1 MRIFLSLLM
10 LSWAL
15 SSFSQTMAAG
25 KVLDQK
31 TKDPLLGATVI
42 LDHTA
47 TSTRKAVFTDS
58 LGRFFFRGIP
68 IGEYDLSVQYIG
80 YLPHKQ
86 KVAIKQGF
94 NKIGELAMKV
104 DVKMLETV
112 EIEKIKKRAELNG
125 DTLELNPEAY
135 KVNNDATAEDLLEK
149 MPGIVIS
156 DGKVQAQGEDVKEV
170 LVDGKPFF
178 GGDPNTVL
186 KNLPAEVI
194 KKIQVFDQE
203 SQQDQLTGFNTG
215 NTTKTLNLT
224 LKEEFKNGAF
234 GKAYA
239 GYGYE
244 DKYRVG
250 GNINL
255 FKDKKRITFIGQSNN
270 INIQNFATE
279 DLLGVV
285 SQQNGRRG
293 PRGGGGGGRPRGGGP
308 GGLGGGPRG
317 GGISG
322 DANDFLVGQQGGI
335 STTHAF
341 GVNYQNSFGKKIE
354 LVSSYFF
361 NLSDNDS
368 RVFTQQDYFSP
379 IQRYT
384 ETETTNSTNINHR
397 LNLRLKY
404 NISDNDM
411 ILFLPRL
418 TMQLNEGTD
427 NIAGLNVLED
437 SLVDN
442 YKDLSSSD
450 LTAINW
456 SGRLLYRHSFAK
468 RGRVFTTMVE
478 HGIAHNSGE
487 SQRLYHNL
495 DANNL
500 LTDSLDQEAFLK
512 SNDVNYKVGFTF
524 SEPIKNSFSKGV
536 MLSYNY
542 AIEPAESRTETFNLS
557 SSSNTYTDLDTN
569 LSNVFDN
576 TYRTHTAGLAYRIM
590 NRQKRSFL
598 MFKLDYQ
605 LAKLINEQT
614 FPTPFDNENNFNSLQ
629 PSVVFKTNLSEQK
642 KLFFI
647 YRLNA
652 QKPTTTQL
660 QEVIDNSNAL
670 QLSIGNSGL
679 RQQNTH
685 HLHLRY
691 NATNV
696 ENGTVFFAGLMGNFS
711 TNYIANSTFTATTE
725 TVFSGID
732 LATGTQLSTYE
743 NLKGYLSL
751 SSFVSY
757 GIPISLLKSNLNIN
771 LNTSYSKTPAVSN
784 NMTYFTHNESMSL
797 GLVLGSNI
805 SEYIDFTLS
814 SNSSLNLTQNELT
827 NNQNNQYLT
836 QISKLRLN
844 IRSKKGLLFET
855 TYNHQ
860 FYAGFSDELAQQ
872 FSLLGV
878 GIGKKMFKNQL
889 GEIKLYAFDALNQ
902 NNSNTQTTYNTYI
915 EQVNSLVLRRYYML
929 SFTYNIRA
937 FKNDK
942 KG

>member
-15 SSFSQTMAAG
+15 SSFSQTMVAG
-25 KVLDQK
+25 KALDQK
-31 TKDPLLGATVI
+31 TKEPLLGATVI
-42 LDHTA
+42 LDHIAST
-47 TSTRKAVFTDS
+47 TRKAVFTDS

-68 IGEYDLSVQYIG
+68 NGEYDFSIQYVG
-80 YLPHKQ
+80 YLTHKQ
-86 KVAIKQGF
+86 KVTVKQGF
-94 NKIGELAMKV
+94 NKLGEIAMKV
-104 DVKMLETV
+104 DVKLLETID
-112 EIEKIKKRAELNG
+112 IEKVKKRAELNG

-135 KVNNDATAEDLLEK
+135 KVNKDATAEDLLEK
-149 MPGIVIS
+149 MPGIVINE
-156 DGKVQAQGEDVKEV
+156 GKVQAQGEDVKEV

-215 NTTKTLNLT
+215 NTTKTLNLA

-239 GYGYE
+239 AYGYE

-250 GNINL
+250 GSINL

-270 INIQNFATE
+270 VNIQNFATE

-293 PRGGGGGGRPRGGGP
+293 HGGPRGRGGGRGGHGGGR
-308 GGLGGGPRG
+308 LGGPRG

-322 DANDFLVGQQGGI
+322 DANDFLIGQQGGI

-341 GVNYQNSFGKKIE
+341 GVNYQNSLGKKIE

-379 IQRYT
+379 TQRYT
-384 ETETTNSTNINHR
+384 ETETTNSTNTNHR

-404 NISDNDM
+404 NISDKDM
-411 ILFLPRL
+411 ILFLPRF

-427 NIAGLNVLED
+427 NLTGLNFLED
-437 SLVDN
+437 SLTDDV
-442 YKDLSSSD
+442 KDLSSSD
-450 LTAINW
+450 LTAFNW
-456 SGRLLYRHSFAK
+456 SGKLLYRHSFAK

-478 HGIAHNSGE
+478 HGIANSSGE
-487 SQRLYHNL
+487 SQRLFHNL
-495 DANNL
+495 DANNE

-524 SEPIKNSFSKGV
+524 SEPIKNSFAKGI

-557 SSSNTYTDLDTN
+557 PSSSTYTDLDTN

-576 TYRTHTAGLAYRIM
+576 TYRTHTAGLAYRVM
-590 NRQKRSFL
+590 NMLKKNFL

-605 LAKLINEQT
+605 LAKLTNEQV
-614 FPTPFDNENNFNSLQ
+614 FPTAFDNKNNFNSFQ

-647 YRLNA
+647 YRLQA

-660 QEVIDNSNAL
+660 QEIINNSNAL
-670 QLSIGNSGL
+670 QLTIGNRDL
-679 RQQNTH
+679 KQQNTH
-685 HLHLRY
+685 HLNLRY

-696 ENGTVFFAGLMGNFS
+696 ENGTVFFAGLIGNVS
-711 TNYIANSTFTATTE
+711 TNYIANSTFAATTD
-725 TVFSGID
+725 TVFSEVD

-743 NLKGYLSL
+743 NLKGFLSL

-784 NMTYFTHNESMSL
+784 NITYFTHNESMAL

-805 SEYIDFTLS
+805 SDHIDFTLS

-827 NNQNNQYLT
+827 SNQNNQYLT
-836 QISKLRLN
+836 QISKLKVNL
-844 IRSKKGLLFET
+844 RSKKGVLFET

-878 GIGKKMFKNQL
+878 GIGKKVFKNQL
-889 GEIKLYAFDALNQ
+889 GEIKLYVFDALNQ
-902 NNSNTQTTYNTYI
+902 NNSNTQTTYNTYV

-929 SFTYNIRA
+929 NFTYNIRA
-937 FKNDK
+937 FKSDK